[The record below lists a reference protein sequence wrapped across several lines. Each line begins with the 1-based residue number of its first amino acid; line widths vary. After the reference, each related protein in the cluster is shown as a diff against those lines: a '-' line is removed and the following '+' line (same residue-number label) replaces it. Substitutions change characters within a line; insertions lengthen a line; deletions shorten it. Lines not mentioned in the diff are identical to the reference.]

1 MKKIFTKRLFI
12 YMLTA
17 FILTIIGVFVL
28 QTVIIQRNNASA
40 SQAKLQDVR
49 EKLAAN
55 KESVQVLTD
64 NLSADNLAKTRAF
77 ADLLAENSA
86 IAKDKTKLN
95 EIKERLQVNELHI
108 IDEDGIIT
116 SSTIDS
122 YVGFDM
128 KSGDQSNAFM
138 VIVDDPSIEIAQEPQ
153 VNVAEGVVMQYIGVA
168 RTDAKGLVQVGVQPE
183 VLEKTL
189 ASTKIDVVL
198 KGIDFGENGYIYAID
213 PKEGKILAHPDSE
226 LVGKP
231 AADAGFGAD
240 LTGRGRSSVNGV
252 KGYYQAEE
260 YEDQI
265 IGTFMPSSEYYAERT
280 NLMVLVTISMLVI
293 FGVLLVMINRMV
305 DRKIVKG
312 INKISHSMKE
322 ISDGNFSITVNENGN
337 PEFTQLSAS
346 INKMVQSID
355 QNMQENEILL
365 KHQKEDVE
373 NNRSMIQNVK
383 SVCRDLENVSGAT
396 LENADNIYN
405 GTGEQERAVED
416 LRQIMDQLKEE
427 LNNSVNV
434 SADVMRTTGDTV
446 EEIMQT
452 QSQMNLL
459 KESMQKIS
467 DMSME
472 IEKIIEEINSIA
484 EQTNLL
490 SLNASIEAA
499 RAGEMGK
506 GFAVVAAQVGELAA
520 RSAQAAKETNELIT
534 NSIHAVEHG
543 KEITDQTAEAF
554 GAAVVNIKKAG
565 SDMGQI
571 TNMVRQN
578 VDIVADAVSQMG
590 RISDVVEKN
599 VQISQDRKQVS
610 SDMADI
616 TGKLLKI
623 VE

>member
-1 MKKIFTKRLFI
+1 
-12 YMLTA
+12 
-17 FILTIIGVFVL
+17 
-28 QTVIIQRNNASA
+28 
-40 SQAKLQDVR
+40 
-49 EKLAAN
+49 
-55 KESVQVLTD
+55 
-64 NLSADNLAKTRAF
+64 
-77 ADLLAENSA
+77 
-86 IAKDKTKLN
+86 
-95 EIKERLQVNELHI
+95 
-108 IDEDGIIT
+108 
-116 SSTIDS
+116 
-122 YVGFDM
+122 
-128 KSGDQSNAFM
+128 M
-138 VIVDDPSIEIAQEPQ
+138 V
-153 VNVAEGVVMQYIGVA
+153 
-168 RTDAKGLVQVGVQPE
+168 RTD
-183 VLEKTL
+183 
-189 ASTKIDVVL
+189 
-198 KGIDFGENGYIYAID
+198 IYAID

-312 INKISHSMKE
+312 INKIS
-322 ISDGNFSITVNENGN
+322 
-337 PEFTQLSAS
+337 QLSAS

-355 QNMQENEILL
+355 QNMQENETLL

-396 LENADNIYN
+396 LENADSIYN

-467 DMSME
+467 DMSIE

-599 VQISQDRKQVS
+599 VQISQDTKQVS

>member
-1 MKKIFTKRLFI
+1 MKKIFTTRLFL
-12 YMLTA
+12 YMLAA
-17 FILTIIGVFVL
+17 FILTITGVFVL
-28 QTVIIQRNNASA
+28 QTVITQRNNTSA
-40 SQAKLQDVR
+40 SEAKLEDVK

-55 KESVQVLTD
+55 EENVKTLTE
-64 NLSADNLAKTRAF
+64 NLSADNLAKARAF
-77 ADLLAENSA
+77 ADMLAENSE
-86 IAKDKTKLN
+86 IAKDKKKLE
-95 EIKERLQVNELHI
+95 EIKERLEVNELHI
-108 IDEDGIIT
+108 IDEEGIIT

-128 KSGDQSNAFM
+128 KSGEQSNAFM
-138 VIVDDPSIEIAQEPQ
+138 VIVDDPTVEIAQEPQ

-189 ASTKIDVVL
+189 ASTQLDVVL
-198 KGIDFGENGYIYAID
+198 AGIDFGEDGYVYAID
-213 PKEGKILAHPDSE
+213 PKEGNILAYPDSS
-226 LVGKP
+226 LVGKS
-231 AADAGFGAD
+231 ASDAGFPGDFKGSGKAV
-240 LTGRGRSSVNGV
+240 VNGV

-260 YEDQI
+260 YEGQI
-265 IGTFMPSSEYYAERT
+265 IGTFMPSGEYYAERT
-280 NLMVLVTISMLVI
+280 SQTVVVSISMLII
-293 FGVLLVMINRMV
+293 FGILLVMINWMV

-312 INKISHSMKE
+312 INHITNSMKA
-322 ISDGNFSITVNENGN
+322 ISDGNFGIVVDEDGN
-337 PEFTQLSAS
+337 PEFKLLSTS
-346 INKMVQSID
+346 INKMVQSIG
-355 QNMQENEILL
+355 QNMQENEDLL

-373 NNRSMIQNVK
+373 NNRNMIQNVK
-383 SVCRDLENVSGAT
+383 NVCRELENVSGAT

-416 LRQIMDQLKEE
+416 LRQIMGQLKEE
-427 LNNSVNV
+427 LNNSVDV
-434 SADVMRTTGDTV
+434 SADVMNATGDTV

-459 KESMQKIS
+459 KDSMQKIS

-472 IEKIIEEINSIA
+472 IEKIIGEINSIA

-534 NSIHAVEHG
+534 NSIRAVEDG
-543 KEITDQTAEAF
+543 KVITDQTAEAF
-554 GAAVVNIKKAG
+554 GAAVQNIKKA
-565 SDMGQI
+565 SQDVGQI
-571 TNMVRQN
+571 THMVKQN
-578 VDIVADAVSQMG
+578 VDIVADAVNQMG
-590 RISDVVEKN
+590 RISSVVEKN
-599 VQISQDRKQVS
+599 VQISQDTKQVS

-616 TGKLLKI
+616 TGKLLEI

>member
-1 MKKIFTKRLFI
+1 M
-12 YMLTA
+12 
-17 FILTIIGVFVL
+17 
-28 QTVIIQRNNASA
+28 
-40 SQAKLQDVR
+40 
-49 EKLAAN
+49 
-55 KESVQVLTD
+55 
-64 NLSADNLAKTRAF
+64 
-77 ADLLAENSA
+77 
-86 IAKDKTKLN
+86 
-95 EIKERLQVNELHI
+95 
-108 IDEDGIIT
+108 
-116 SSTIDS
+116 
-122 YVGFDM
+122 
-128 KSGDQSNAFM
+128 
-138 VIVDDPSIEIAQEPQ
+138 
-153 VNVAEGVVMQYIGVA
+153 
-168 RTDAKGLVQVGVQPE
+168 
-183 VLEKTL
+183 
-189 ASTKIDVVL
+189 
-198 KGIDFGENGYIYAID
+198 
-213 PKEGKILAHPDSE
+213 
-226 LVGKP
+226 
-231 AADAGFGAD
+231 
-240 LTGRGRSSVNGV
+240 TGRGRTSVNGV

-312 INKISHSMKE
+312 INKISNSMKE

-599 VQISQDRKQVS
+599 VQISQDTKQVS

>member
-1 MKKIFTKRLFI
+1 
-12 YMLTA
+12 
-17 FILTIIGVFVL
+17 
-28 QTVIIQRNNASA
+28 
-40 SQAKLQDVR
+40 
-49 EKLAAN
+49 
-55 KESVQVLTD
+55 
-64 NLSADNLAKTRAF
+64 
-77 ADLLAENSA
+77 
-86 IAKDKTKLN
+86 
-95 EIKERLQVNELHI
+95 
-108 IDEDGIIT
+108 
-116 SSTIDS
+116 
-122 YVGFDM
+122 
-128 KSGDQSNAFM
+128 
-138 VIVDDPSIEIAQEPQ
+138 
-153 VNVAEGVVMQYIGVA
+153 
-168 RTDAKGLVQVGVQPE
+168 
-183 VLEKTL
+183 
-189 ASTKIDVVL
+189 
-198 KGIDFGENGYIYAID
+198 
-213 PKEGKILAHPDSE
+213 
-226 LVGKP
+226 
-231 AADAGFGAD
+231 
-240 LTGRGRSSVNGV
+240 
-252 KGYYQAEE
+252 
-260 YEDQI
+260 
-265 IGTFMPSSEYYAERT
+265 MPSSEYYAERT

-322 ISDGNFSITVNENGN
+322 ISDGNFNITVNENGN

-355 QNMQENEILL
+355 QNMQEN
-365 KHQKEDVE
+365 
-373 NNRSMIQNVK
+373 
-383 SVCRDLENVSGAT
+383 VSGAT
-396 LENADNIYN
+396 LENADSIYN

-467 DMSME
+467 DMSIE

-578 VDIVADAVSQMG
+578 VDIVTNAVSQMG

-599 VQISQDRKQVS
+599 VQISQDTKQVS

>member
-1 MKKIFTKRLFI
+1 M
-12 YMLTA
+12 
-17 FILTIIGVFVL
+17 
-28 QTVIIQRNNASA
+28 
-40 SQAKLQDVR
+40 
-49 EKLAAN
+49 
-55 KESVQVLTD
+55 
-64 NLSADNLAKTRAF
+64 
-77 ADLLAENSA
+77 
-86 IAKDKTKLN
+86 
-95 EIKERLQVNELHI
+95 
-108 IDEDGIIT
+108 
-116 SSTIDS
+116 
-122 YVGFDM
+122 
-128 KSGDQSNAFM
+128 
-138 VIVDDPSIEIAQEPQ
+138 
-153 VNVAEGVVMQYIGVA
+153 MQYIGVA

-213 PKEGKILAHPDSE
+213 PKEGKILAHPDSA

-231 AADAGFGAD
+231 AADAGFGTD
-240 LTGRGRSSVNGV
+240 LTGRGRTSVNGV

-312 INKISHSMKE
+312 INKISNSMKE
-322 ISDGNFSITVNENGN
+322 ISDGNFNITVNENGN

-355 QNMQENEILL
+355 QNMQEN
-365 KHQKEDVE
+365 
-373 NNRSMIQNVK
+373 
-383 SVCRDLENVSGAT
+383 VSGAT
-396 LENADNIYN
+396 LENADSIYN

-467 DMSME
+467 DMSIE

-578 VDIVADAVSQMG
+578 VDIVTNAVSQMG

-599 VQISQDRKQVS
+599 VQISQDTKQVS

>member
-1 MKKIFTKRLFI
+1 MKKIFTKRLFL
-12 YMLTA
+12 YMLAA
-17 FILTIIGVFVL
+17 FILTVTGVFVM
-28 QTVIIQRNNASA
+28 QTVITQKNNTSA
-40 SQAKLQDVR
+40 SETKLEDVK

-55 KESVQVLTD
+55 EENVKTLTE

-77 ADLLAENSA
+77 ADMLAENSE
-86 IAKDKTKLN
+86 IAKDKKKLE
-95 EIKERLQVNELHI
+95 EIKERLEVNELHI
-108 IDEDGIIT
+108 IDEEGIIT

-128 KSGDQSNAFM
+128 KSGEQSNAFM
-138 VIVDDPSIEIAQEPQ
+138 VIVDDPTIEIAQEPQ

-168 RTDAKGLVQVGVQPE
+168 RTDAKGFVQVGVQPE

-189 ASTKIDVVL
+189 ASTQLDVVL
-198 KGIDFGENGYIYAID
+198 ASIDFGEDGYVYAID
-213 PKEGKILAHPDSE
+213 PKEGNILAHPDGS
-226 LVGKP
+226 LVGKS
-231 AADAGFGAD
+231 ASDAGFSGDFKGSGKAV
-240 LTGRGRSSVNGV
+240 VNGV

-260 YEDQI
+260 YEGRI
-265 IGTFMPSSEYYAERT
+265 IGTFMPSSEYYEERT
-280 NLMVLVTISMLVI
+280 SQTVVVSISMLII
-293 FGVLLVMINRMV
+293 FGILLVMINWMV

-312 INKISHSMKE
+312 INHITNSMKA
-322 ISDGNFSITVNENGN
+322 ISDGNFGIVVDEDGN
-337 PEFTQLSAS
+337 PEFKLLSTS
-346 INKMVQSID
+346 INKMVQSIGE
-355 QNMQENEILL
+355 NMQENEELL

-383 SVCRDLENVSGAT
+383 NVCRELENVSGAT

-416 LRQIMDQLKEE
+416 LRQIMGQLKEE
-427 LNNSVNV
+427 LNNSVDV
-434 SADVMRTTGDTV
+434 SEDVMKTTGDTV

-459 KESMQKIS
+459 KDSMQKIS

-472 IEKIIEEINSIA
+472 IEKIIGEINSIA

-534 NSIHAVEHG
+534 NSIRAVEDG
-543 KEITDQTAEAF
+543 KVITDQTAEAF
-554 GAAVVNIKKAG
+554 GAAVLNIKKA
-565 SDMGQI
+565 SQDVDQV
-571 TNMVRQN
+571 THMVKQN
-578 VDIVADAVSQMG
+578 VDIVADAVNQMG
-590 RISDVVEKN
+590 RISSVVEKN
-599 VQISQDRKQVS
+599 VQISQDTKQVS

-616 TGKLLKI
+616 TGKLLEI